1 MTIAL
6 PILLI
11 HCSFSCLLG
20 QIKYITPS
28 FLVTISNEFA
38 SPVVSSAPLT
48 DTQSPLAASITPLLF
63 VIIVTCS
70 SKNQNSFPCFIT
82 KNRFLHVFTTSPCF
96 SSHPVF
102 SYGGSQYSTPSVM
115 TRGFTICDIFAP
127 SFENIFFRFLLFFY
141 SLSSYNSMC
150 LSFPLACQSAISS
163 SVNFSI
169 FTIVLPFTLFFV
181 NFTFPSTKLNKVWS
195 VPIPQFSPGCHFVP
209 RCLAMMFPGRTSSP
223 PYFLMPKNF
232 GFESRPFD
240 VDPPAFFDANLT
252 CVCCCC
258 GCGSCGPPKT
268 TLNDNKEDKEALLL
282 VLKLLLVFFK
292 QKRSIV
298 FFHPQSLLNHE
309 SRQGQVK
316 KKSCLV
322 QKKRLKKKTLRA
334 FFSSVSFSSKILFL
348 SFLFFFSLSR

>member
-20 QIKYITPS
+20 QIKYITPP

-127 SFENIFFRFLLFFY
+127 SFDNIFFRFLLFFY

-150 LSFPLACQSAISS
+150 LSFPLARQSAISS

-252 CVCCCC
+252 CC
-258 GCGSCGPPKT
+258 GCGCSPPKT
-268 TLNDNKEDKEALLL
+268 TLVNDNKEDKVALVL
-282 VLKLLLVFFK
+282 VLKLLVFFK
-292 QKRSIV
+292 QKRSILI
-298 FFHPQSLLNHE
+298 FHP
-309 SRQGQVK
+309 R
-316 KKSCLV
+316 
-322 QKKRLKKKTLRA
+322 
-334 FFSSVSFSSKILFL
+334 FFSRVSWK
-348 SFLFFFSLSR
+348 R